1 METEQLST
9 ELKNVSRLTERK
21 KFNEDECTTYPK
33 RRGYNERGSKRQV
46 HSTKCLHYKKKMETS
61 HI

>member
-33 RRGYNERGSKRQV
+33 RRGYNGGGSKRQV
-46 HSTKCLHYKKKMETS
+46 HSTKCLH
-61 HI
+61 